1 MKNIIIDGVEYTPV
15 EKKAPVAILYKSHF
29 EVYPTDLGE
38 MNYEEAIKACAK
50 LGKGWRLPT
59 RLELLLM
66 YENKEGI
73 GGFANTDYWSSTENG
88 ANDAWDQDFF
98 DGFQSIFNKSG
109 PIYVRAVRDC
119 K

>member
-1 MKNIIIDGVEYTPV
+1 MKNVIIDGVEYAPV

-59 RLELLLM
+59 RLELLLI

-73 GGFANTDYWSSTENG
+73 GGFANDYYWSSSEYDNIFAWYQNFING
-88 ANDAWDQDFF
+88 YQFHNNKNDT
-98 DGFQSIFNKSG
+98 G
-109 PIYVRAVRDC
+109 YVRAIRDC

>member
-66 YENKEGI
+66 YKNKEGI
-73 GGFANTDYWSSTENG
+73 GGFASNYYWSSTEFNSS
-88 ANDAWDQDFF
+88 NAWTQLF
-98 DGFQSIFNKSG
+98 DNGFQNYNYKYIST
-109 PIYVRAVRDC
+109 YVRAVRDC